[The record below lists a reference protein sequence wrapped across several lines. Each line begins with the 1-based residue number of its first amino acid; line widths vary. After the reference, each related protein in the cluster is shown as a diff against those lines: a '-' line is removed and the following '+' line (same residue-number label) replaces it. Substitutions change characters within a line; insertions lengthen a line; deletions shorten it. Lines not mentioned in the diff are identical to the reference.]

1 MDPRQN
7 DMVILVHDATLF
19 HEHDLIVSRRHR
31 DDLGIEVEVLRPKLV
46 DDGLDVAFS
55 A

>member
-1 MDPRQN
+1 MDPREN
-7 DMVILVHDATLF
+7 DMVILVHGAALF
-19 HEHDLIVSRRHR
+19 HEHDLIAYRRHR
-31 DDLGIEVEVLRPKLV
+31 DDLGIEVEVLRPELV